1 MQIIGIK
8 PEGLIIYED
17 DYELKQLMKELQ
29 AVFIPKPHGS
39 YVAVFKSGGRALHV
53 IPENPEVQ
61 VCQ

>member
-1 MQIIGIK
+1 MQIIGVK

-17 DYELKQLMKELQ
+17 DSELKELMNELQ

-39 YVAVFKSGGRALHV
+39 FVAVFKTGGRAIHV

-61 VCQ
+61 GCQ